1 MLCKGSTSGEH
12 GVAGAAPVGTA
23 ATRDRDEVHAA
34 NERRCRKE
42 VVMSRPN
49 STGVRQCTPAWRH
62 HKWVEIAMNKHGE
75 TRKVRCQHCDAE
87 VLGIHKC
94 ALALSQ
100 NETSNIPLCVNNG
113 TDRKA

>member
-1 MLCKGSTSGEH
+1 
-12 GVAGAAPVGTA
+12 
-23 ATRDRDEVHAA
+23 
-34 NERRCRKE
+34 
-42 VVMSRPN
+42 MSRPN
-49 STGVRQCTPAWRH
+49 SIGVRQCTPAWRH

-100 NETSNIPLCVNNG
+100 NETSNNMLTVSG
-113 TDRKA
+113 GRKETP

>member
-1 MLCKGSTSGEH
+1 
-12 GVAGAAPVGTA
+12 
-23 ATRDRDEVHAA
+23 
-34 NERRCRKE
+34 
-42 VVMSRPN
+42 MSRPN

-100 NETSNIPLCVNNG
+100 NAPAEARRSRSLQPDVG
-113 TDRKA
+113 TEG